1 MCVENRCTLEKNI
14 GFQYSIR
21 STHRLIV
28 GDRRGALPD
37 WGRHKL
43 IGFPSTCSIASNT
56 PQQPIPLTVPICLNE
71 CLPPCSHCL
80 SLSLCRACGS
90 APQQQQ
96 QQQICGSEG
105 QLQRAEERREPSA
118 TGTEMMRVSLPLN
131 LPRGWRFTWGWRSCS
146 GRGRGCGEH
155 GCCRGRWEGSGGCV
169 WRGANGRERPV
180 AIQTGTF
187 LPSSSSRSQELWFG
201 ASNTS
206 LSSSRV
212 RAIWKKGRGL

>member
-1 MCVENRCTLEKNI
+1 MTPAPTITLLTHASLTTHFLTLFSPLLLQFPNLRFACHLCRFDLQSKFEGRSLTKVCEGFQFSNVCREQITLEKNI

-80 SLSLCRACGS
+80 SLSLQG
-90 APQQQQ
+90 
-96 QQQICGSEG
+96 
-105 QLQRAEERREPSA
+105 
-118 TGTEMMRVSLPLN
+118 
-131 LPRGWRFTWGWRSCS
+131 
-146 GRGRGCGEH
+146 
-155 GCCRGRWEGSGGCV
+155 
-169 WRGANGRERPV
+169 
-180 AIQTGTF
+180 
-187 LPSSSSRSQELWFG
+187 LWFS
-201 ASNTS
+201 AAAA
-206 LSSSRV
+206 
-212 RAIWKKGRGL
+212 AIAAGLWFRGPTPEGRGLAAARRRGESPQRQARR